1 MKKISCFCGNEFEVD
16 FPETADLDNHPEF
29 TEQILNGTFLTAACT
44 RCGKIMKPEMQI
56 SVSSNSKGLNLL
68 FLPGLERNAFLLG
81 TREYPEADR
90 IIFGYDELVEKVRI
104 MKAGLDDEILEIIKF
119 HLLEKTD
126 PTIDVTIYYEK
137 SEDGSLLFHIL
148 GLKKDKV
155 GISKISGQL
164 YNRISDDMPK
174 HRKNEPYATIL
185 SPPYISIRKIELEQ
199 A

>member
-1 MKKISCFCGNEFEVD
+1 MKKISCYCGNEFEVD
-16 FPETADLDNHPEF
+16 FPDAVDFDIHPEYA
-29 TEQILNGTFLTAACT
+29 EQIVDGTFLTSTCT
-44 RCGKIMKPEMQI
+44 RCGKTMKPEMQI
-56 SVSSNSKGLNLL
+56 PVSCNSKGLNLL
-68 FLPGLERNAFLLG
+68 FLPDLERNAFLLG

-119 HLLEKTD
+119 YLLEKTD
-126 PTIDVTIYYEK
+126 PTIDVTIYYRK
-137 SEDGSLLFHIL
+137 SEGGSLLFHIL
-148 GLKKDKV
+148 GLKEDEV
-155 GISKISGQL
+155 GISKISEQL
-164 YNRISDDMPK
+164 YNRISEDMPK